1 MKIYLTSEPFRT
13 LQMAFTNL
21 KSFKIIDIDFII
33 ETCGLDP
40 NLDVDA
46 YIINEEIKLAFKD
59 GMSGKKYNGIIY
71 LNSRLNREILESIK
85 HIMDDIIKDSKNKTL
100 DCEYVLMDDY
110 DLPKRNDMHKYVD
123 EVLFFPTH
131 KKTKIIECKA
141 IPIKQ
146 DK

>member
-13 LQMAFTNL
+13 LQNAFTNL

-40 NLDVDA
+40 NVDVDA

-59 GMSGKKYNGIIY
+59 GISGKKYNGIIY
-71 LNSRLNREILESIK
+71 LNSGLDVSILESIK
-85 HIMDDIIKDSKNKTL
+85 HIMEEIIEDSKNKDM
-100 DCEYVLMDDY
+100 DCEYVMMDDY
-110 DLPKRNDMHKYVD
+110 DLPKRKDMYHHVD
-123 EVLFFPTH
+123 EVMFFPTH

-141 IPIKQ
+141 IPIKTR
-146 DK
+146 

>member
-13 LQMAFTNL
+13 LQTAFTNL
-21 KSFKIIDIDFII
+21 KSFKIIDIDYII

-40 NLDVDA
+40 TVDVDA
-46 YIINEEIKLAFKD
+46 YIINEEIKLAFKE
-59 GMSGKKYNGIIY
+59 GIVGKKYNGIIY
-71 LNSRLNREILESIK
+71 LNSGLDVTILDSIK
-85 HIMDDIIKDSKNKTL
+85 YIVNDIIEDSKNKSL
-100 DCEYVLMDDY
+100 ECEYVMMDDY
-110 DLPKRNDMHKYVD
+110 DLPKREDMYKHVD
-123 EVLFFPTH
+123 EVMFFPTH

>member
-13 LQMAFTNL
+13 LKMAFTNL
-21 KSFKIIDIDFII
+21 KSFKIIDIDYVF

-40 NLDVDA
+40 NVEVNA
-46 YIINEEIKLAFKD
+46 FIINEEIKLAFKE
-59 GMSGKKYNGIIY
+59 GLCGKKYTGIIY
-71 LNSRLNREILESIK
+71 INSKLTPDILYSIK
-85 HIMDDIIKDSKNKTL
+85 CVLNEMIENSKNSTME
-100 DCEYVLMDDY
+100 CEYVMMDDY
-110 DLPKRNDMHKYVD
+110 DLPKRKDMYKYVD
-123 EVLFFPTH
+123 EVMFFPTH